1 MKAASL
7 SGVLLAVFLLG
18 CASASLSQGDSRPNA
33 GFPWNRHEGAAQF
46 LPVTARGF
54 MGGETVALEVARTP
68 GQIARGLMFRKELPE
83 DRGML
88 FVYEPPQPARFWMKN
103 VAVPLDVVFLRGG
116 VVMDIAHSMPP
127 CRGDMCPLYGPDG
140 PVDQV
145 IELRGGRANELGLA
159 VGDPVRVEFLD

>member
-1 MKAASL
+1 MSSPSL
-7 SGVLLAVFLLG
+7 SGLLLALSLLG
-18 CASASLSQGDSRPNA
+18 CASISPSQGDSKPNA
-33 GFPWNRHEGAAQF
+33 GFSATRHEETAQF

-54 MGGETVALEVARTP
+54 MGGETVALEVARTSE
-68 GQIARGLMFRKELPE
+68 QIARGLMFRKELPP

-103 VAVPLDVVFLRGG
+103 VIVPLDVLFLRDG
-116 VVMDIAHSMPP
+116 VVVDVAHSMPP

-145 IELRGGRANELGLA
+145 IELRGGRAKELGLA

>member
-1 MKAASL
+1 MKTPSL
-7 SGVLLAVFLLG
+7 AGVLLAVFLLG
-18 CASASLSQGDSRPNA
+18 CASVSLSQGDSKPNVGISA
-33 GFPWNRHEGAAQF
+33 NRHEDAPQF
-46 LPVTARGF
+46 LPVTAMGY
-54 MGGETVALEVARTP
+54 MGGEAVTLEVARTP
-68 GQIARGLMFRKELPE
+68 EQIARGLMFRKDLPP

-103 VAVPLDVVFLRGG
+103 VTVPLDVVFLREG